1 MKTPSPGDLL
11 DFLRADG
18 GWKRVRNTKHGHYEK
33 TLDDGTVLS
42 THASFGSR
50 ATASPETFKLILAVQ
65 LAVTEGEFWDT
76 IRLNKSQRTTAVVA
90 APTEDPLT
98 LALRRELMR
107 RLRYTDDQMIGM
119 TGSRA
124 KHLLTEFYE
133 GTRR

>member
-42 THASFGSR
+42 THVSFGSR
-50 ATASPETFKLILAVQ
+50 ATVSPETFKLILAVQ
-65 LAVTEGEFWDT
+65 LAVTEGQFWET
-76 IRLNKSQRTTAVVA
+76 IRRNESQRTTVVVA
-90 APTEDPLT
+90 PAEDPLT

-107 RLRYTDDQMIGM
+107 RLRYTDDQMVGM

-124 KHLLTEFYE
+124 KQLLREFYE